1 MSDPKASLI
10 SLKNVNISITM
21 SEDSYLLAF
30 TRGTEPDSKK
40 VQLKLPCTHIT
51 VNEVPVDNSPVKTVT
66 GPSRFERHVQ
76 RNQKR
81 NARAAKRARL
91 KGSYPVPGAP
101 KLKEWQVAEIKAILA
116 DKDLRNEHRSDYA
129 LFKELGS
136 LYQVTGACINAIDKG
151 VTWKNVGKA
160 IKA

>member
-1 MSDPKASLI
+1 M
-10 SLKNVNISITM
+10 
-21 SEDSYLLAF
+21 
-30 TRGTEPDSKK
+30 
-40 VQLKLPCTHIT
+40 
-51 VNEVPVDNSPVKTVT
+51 DNSPVKTVT

-81 NARAAKRARL
+81 NARAARRARL